1 MPEILK
7 KYSMSYYY
15 FRWNAVFLLLFF
27 MMAFKLTQT
36 PIKIQQRA
44 MR

>member
-15 FRWNAVFLLLFF
+15 VRWNAIFLLLLFT
-27 MMAFKLTQT
+27 MAFKLTQT
-36 PIKIQQRA
+36 PIKRQQKATR
-44 MR
+44 